1 MIAFFDSCHIN
12 VMNVVKNGRYI
23 GVDENNEPLPKI
35 LWMDEKK
42 QRYLTPIPITFCVC
56 ITRRRVL

>member
-1 MIAFFDSCHIN
+1 
-12 VMNVVKNGRYI
+12 MNVVKNGRYI